1 MAEPARL
8 QPMTRLLG
16 RRVISCSFAVVSRKL
31 IEESPTSTATIGA
44 SVGKS
49 LECTGRLLARGSC
62 RHQFGRSAD
71 LTAGKTPQERQGRRK
86 EVLASA
92 HRHKAGNRL
101 ACRRGSLTP
110 FTRPLRRRG
119 SETRDAI

>member
-1 MAEPARL
+1 
-8 QPMTRLLG
+8 MTRLLG

-86 EVLASA
+86 KYSPPRIVTKRAIDW
-92 HRHKAGNRL
+92 
-101 ACRRGSLTP
+101 P
-110 FTRPLRRRG
+110 V
-119 SETRDAI
+119 DAVR